1 VEEDAQAGPT
11 AGTGRLFDCPWSLRS
26 TAQTVLSFAD
36 TDSPWRARCEV
47 RGMRSLAPAVRGRLE
62 GWWVQMFSLV
72 LVVSAVTCLS
82 ASRATALTAPA
93 IRASLGALVRCF
105 TQRDSAGVLV
115 CLDSCA
121 VFLAVRY
128 WLSCVKHIVRRRA

>member
-1 VEEDAQAGPT
+1 MEEDAQAGPT

-93 IRASLGALVRCF
+93 FEPPSVLSSVALP
-105 TQRDSAGVLV
+105 SATL
-115 CLDSCA
+115 
-121 VFLAVRY
+121 LAR
-128 WLSCVKHIVRRRA
+128 SCVSTLVQYS